1 MLIEGPSRRAQCN
14 TYVHVVPSSWCF
26 EENLQIT
33 LNTKRGPTG
42 IRTRDPLQS
51 QGINPKASILP
62 LDHWAS
68 AQTTFSLSH
77 IFLHKTLS
85 DSVEVTTSLRPQD
98 GDTEES
104 EKDSQDE
111 VIIKN
116 DSIIDK
122 TPRGKKI
129 GSELLVFVTFCGGSE
144 PPVSCHD
151 WRKRCEEACISTCPV
166 SSYLHSDCP

>member
-1 MLIEGPSRRAQCN
+1 MPSASAARRWR
-14 TYVHVVPSSWCF
+14 VVRA
-26 EENLQIT
+26 
-33 LNTKRGPTG
+33 KRGSTG
-42 IRTRDPLQS
+42 IRTRDPLHS
-51 QGINPKASILP
+51 ETPKASILP

-68 AQTTFSLSH
+68 ARTTFSLSH

-85 DSVEVTTSLRPQD
+85 DSVEVATSLRPQD

-116 DSIIDK
+116 DSILDK
-122 TPRGKKI
+122 IPRGKRI

-144 PPVSCHD
+144 SPVSCHD
-151 WRKRCEEACISTCPV
+151 RRKGCEEACISTYPV

>member
-1 MLIEGPSRRAQCN
+1 MFDLSEQPRRLLEAKRAQLGIEPRIPCI
-14 TYVHVVPSSWCF
+14 SS
-26 EENLQIT
+26 ET
-33 LNTKRGPTG
+33 
-42 IRTRDPLQS
+42 
-51 QGINPKASILP
+51 PKASILP

-77 IFLHKTLS
+77 IFLHKTLT

-116 DSIIDK
+116 DSILDK
-122 TPRGKKI
+122 IPRGKRI
-129 GSELLVFVTFCGGSE
+129 GSELLVFVTFWVAWS
-144 PPVSCHD
+144 
-151 WRKRCEEACISTCPV
+151 
-166 SSYLHSDCP
+166 LQ

>member
-1 MLIEGPSRRAQCN
+1 MDVA
-14 TYVHVVPSSWCF
+14 
-26 EENLQIT
+26 
-33 LNTKRGPTG
+33 
-42 IRTRDPLQS
+42 
-51 QGINPKASILP
+51 
-62 LDHWAS
+62 
-68 AQTTFSLSH
+68 
-77 IFLHKTLS
+77 
-85 DSVEVTTSLRPQD
+85 TTSPGLRPQD

-122 TPRGKKI
+122 IPRGKRI

-144 PPVSCHD
+144 SPVSCHD
-151 WRKRCEEACISTCPV
+151 RRKGCEEACISTYPV